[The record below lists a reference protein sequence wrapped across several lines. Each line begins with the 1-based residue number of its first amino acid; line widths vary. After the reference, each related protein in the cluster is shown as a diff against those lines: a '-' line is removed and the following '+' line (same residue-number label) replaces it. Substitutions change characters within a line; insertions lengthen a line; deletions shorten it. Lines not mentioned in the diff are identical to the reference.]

1 MSKEFFLSMVSIF
14 QLCFELEK
22 LKKRSREHTL
32 MKRDFGSI
40 AENFYEIYLADDRGQ
55 PTALDNTHYNAFQL
69 ARQWRRQAEG
79 NPNGNTRKQFPLF
92 VSFTFGVL
100 TLFRLRYTNRFRNV
114 FLLGIGFPDPCHAT
128 DDKPHLVKVWDR
140 SVWIWIVLAPSTP
153 YSPQHTHTHTFFCVV
168 L

>member
-69 ARQWRRQAEG
+69 ATQ
-79 NPNGNTRKQFPLF
+79 
-92 VSFTFGVL
+92 
-100 TLFRLRYTNRFRNV
+100 
-114 FLLGIGFPDPCHAT
+114 
-128 DDKPHLVKVWDR
+128 
-140 SVWIWIVLAPSTP
+140 
-153 YSPQHTHTHTFFCVV
+153 
-168 L
+168 